1 MAQLQQSTSFSKA
14 TTKPI
19 YYSIKLL
26 DAYGPNKH
34 ATLKFTVYEAERI
47 GSLIRLFHTRK
58 DISIYAPGILSE
70 SKVDLDKDLSL
81 YDRLNLLYTVSYL
94 YRTQG
99 EFTYLSDDPNDSNY
113 LVKDFTKMK
122 LNGKQIDD
130 TTSIL
135 RLFNKHAISN
145 IGATVDVPPE
155 YAMEY
160 ISSLYKTGEV
170 LDSDRIVDTLNLSFD
185 KPVINDNRAK
195 TFLAELTKLRD
206 NKISKEDFSF
216 VHFRAQNPRD
226 YINKYVATDSNLR
239 PLKIIID
246 PQETAPYAKQEDI
259 ENYNLVII
267 PDVVRISVFASYLVY
282 YQPSTDIF
290 FYFDKCEYSQ
300 ITYMGNKSE
309 GLAKLTAKLDAY
321 VSSLSNYRD
330 NCRLFNG
337 CVFASASNAFNIS
350 KQTLKQVLKDVKWNA
365 NTLLT
370 ASLFVV
376 TGLITKEKVDLWEK
390 AEFTNESF
398 QIIFHD
404 IGNYKKLPTA
414 SDAIFL
420 AYHILES
427 LGHTDNRHLLVA
439 DI

>member
-47 GSLIRLFHTRK
+47 GSLIRLFHSRK
-58 DISIYAPGILSE
+58 DISIYAPDILSG
-70 SKVDLDKDLSL
+70 SDVNLDKDLSL

-135 RLFNKHAISN
+135 RLFNKHTISN
-145 IGATVDVPPE
+145 IGPTTEVPSKH
-155 YAMEY
+155 AMEY
-160 ISSLYKTGEV
+160 ISSLFKSGEV
-170 LDSDRIVDTLNLSFD
+170 LDSDRIIDTLNLSFNR
-185 KPVINDNRAK
+185 PVIDDNRAK
-195 TFLAELTKLRD
+195 TFLAELTKLKN

-239 PLKIIID
+239 PLKVIID

-267 PDVVRISVFASYLVY
+267 PDVIRISVFASYLVY

-300 ITYMGNKSE
+300 ITYMGNKLE

-350 KQTLKQVLKDVKWNA
+350 KQTLKQVLKDAKWNA

-370 ASLFVV
+370 ASLFIV

-439 DI
+439 NI